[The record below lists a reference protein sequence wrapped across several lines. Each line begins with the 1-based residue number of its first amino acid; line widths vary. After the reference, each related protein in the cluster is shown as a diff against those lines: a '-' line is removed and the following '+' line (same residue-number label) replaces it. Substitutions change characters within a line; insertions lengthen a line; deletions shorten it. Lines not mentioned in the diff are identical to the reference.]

1 MVKRI
6 NSLKGTFRTYEF
18 RRVGKL
24 ASEIHDGFTRENL
37 ADKIVARCTL
47 GAENNPEVIRK
58 ANHALSIMGDLRRV

>member
-47 GAENNPEVIRK
+47 TKVDSESIRR